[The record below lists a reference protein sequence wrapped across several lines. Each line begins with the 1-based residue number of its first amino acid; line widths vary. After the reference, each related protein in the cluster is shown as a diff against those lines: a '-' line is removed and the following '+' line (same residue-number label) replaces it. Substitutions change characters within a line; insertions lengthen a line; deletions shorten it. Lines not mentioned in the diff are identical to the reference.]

1 MEATEKKVHYVA
13 FWTHEL
19 LDLIKHLET
28 TNFQN
33 QDLID
38 RAKEFVTNQES

>member
-1 MEATEKKVHYVA
+1 MEVTDKKVHYVA

-19 LDLIKHLET
+19 LDLIEHLET
-28 TNFQN
+28 TGFKN

-38 RAKEFVTNQES
+38 RAKQFVKPS